1 MILMDGFLAA
11 VALTVCAV
19 LVVIRRYRSKSRK
32 TAGGDF
38 DRLAEVVK
46 SAEVANDG
54 FFRALELV
62 QKNLETLI
70 ARAESTEQRLR
81 GLMLNPGVDKREQY
95 TAAALLLTEGQDA
108 ERVAAMLNLPLTQV
122 HLIRDLQQVAA
133 KEKKPRHRPS
143 EESMIPETSAASNSA
158 ALREKTAARPIL
170 LVDAIKSAA
179 GV

>member
-11 VALTVCAV
+11 VALAV
-19 LVVIRRYRSKSRK
+19 SALLILIRRYWTKSQK
-32 TAGGDF
+32 QPIGEF

-62 QKNLETLI
+62 QKNLEALI
-70 ARAESTEQRLR
+70 ARAEATEQRLR
-81 GLMLNPGVDKREQY
+81 GLMLHPGVDKREQY

-108 ERVAAMLNLPLTQV
+108 ERVAAMLNLPLAQV

-133 KEKKPRHRPS
+133 KDKKPREARA
-143 EESMIPETSAASNSA
+143 EEPIKSATASTPNPA

-179 GV
+179 GI